1 MGRQAF
7 SRIRDLD
14 ARCPGLI
21 KKVDAM
27 FESFASIE
35 AVTQMVRRQSRQ
47 RTSRTTI
54 WKYKRYSWK
63 VRRGRDELMQAKAI
77 AQQTLVNERKF

>member
-1 MGRQAF
+1 MRRPAF
-7 SRIRDLD
+7 LRIRDLD

-35 AVTQMVRRQSRQ
+35 AVTQMVRRQSRDHI
-47 RTSRTTI
+47 SHTTI
-54 WKYKRYSWK
+54 WNYKRFWWS
-63 VRRGRDELMQAKAI
+63 VRRERDELMQAKAI
-77 AQQTLVNERKF
+77 AQQTLVNEGKF

>member
-21 KKVDAM
+21 KQVDAM

-35 AVTQMVRRQSRQ
+35 AVTQMVRRQSREPI
-47 RTSRTTI
+47 SHTTI
-54 WKYKRYSWK
+54 WRYKRFSWT
-63 VRRGRDELMQAKAI
+63 VRRERDELMQAKAI
-77 AQQTLVNERKF
+77 AHQTLVNEGKF